1 MYMSKIY
8 AVYDMQD
15 YEQCVGIYDNVQEI
29 ADKYNMTKGSVLS
42 GISKENKIEH
52 RYLVKRIDDV

>member
-8 AVYDMQD
+8 AVYDMKD
-15 YEQCVGIYDNVQEI
+15 YEQCVGIYDNVQQI
-29 ADKYNMTKGSVLS
+29 ADKYNMTKASVLS

-52 RYLVKRIDDV
+52 RYLVKRIENV